1 VSGIILFRWDGEA
14 MRPANSLAKAKAEA
28 QFTVG
33 ERYPLEEHRERSKR
47 SHDHYFACVT
57 EVWKNLSD
65 EALLEFPTP
74 EHLRKRAL
82 IRAGYRTER
91 TITFETREEA
101 SRVAAFLKPKDEF
114 AFVTVHGSTVVE
126 LTAKSQSERAM
137 KPDEFQRS
145 KDAVLQV
152 LSEMIG
158 IDVTTLRREAGMAA

>member
-1 VSGIILFRWDGEA
+1 MSGLVLYRWDGEA
-14 MRPANSLAKAKAEA
+14 MRPANSIARSKAAA
-28 QFTVG
+28 QYEVG
-33 ERYPLEEHRERSKR
+33 ALYPLDERRDRSER

-65 EALLEFPTP
+65 EALLDFPTS

-91 TITFETREEA
+91 TIVFENRDDA
-101 SRVAAFLKPKDEF
+101 VRVAAFLKPADEF

-126 LTAKSQSERAM
+126 LKAKSQSFKDMDAR
-137 KPDEFQRS
+137 EFQQS

-158 IDVTTLRREAGMAA
+158 VDVTTLRREAGMAA